1 MVTLTTKV
9 IGSLVA
15 SVLVAIA
22 STPLPVS
29 AFYIPGLTPTVYK
42 DNDRLPLFVNKIY
55 SKKSPLDYSYADLPF
70 VCPPPKDAKKA
81 WLNLGEVLRGDRI
94 SSSNYEVVH
103 GSFVLFVKVHHSS
116 LGLTLSYCFTWN
128 LNTVDR
134 GQGRK
139 VQDTLY

>member
-1 MVTLTTKV
+1 MVTLTTRV

-22 STPLPVS
+22 SNPLPVS

-70 VCPPPKDAKKA
+70 VCSPPKDAKKA

-94 SSSNYEVVH
+94 SSSNYEVKL
-103 GSFVLFVKVHHSS
+103 GSFVLFLKGQH
-116 LGLTLSYCFTWN
+116 GLPETDPVVLF
-128 LNTVDR
+128 
-134 GQGRK
+134 
-139 VQDTLY
+139 

>member
-1 MVTLTTKV
+1 MVTLTTRV

-94 SSSNYEVVH
+94 SSSNYEVKL
-103 GSFVLFVKVHHSS
+103 GSVVLFLKGHHS
-116 LGLTLSYCFTWN
+116 LSETDPVVLCYTWN

-134 GQGRK
+134 G
-139 VQDTLY
+139 